1 MKNETSSERLR
12 RLAEE
17 MVRRKTEISPRDAA
31 KMTPEKTW
39 QTVYELRVHQIEL
52 ELQNEELRRVQLD
65 LEACKAR
72 YFDFYNLAPVGYCTI
87 SAAGVLREF
96 SLTFVSQLG
105 VTSHELY
112 RKPFIRFVFGADQDR
127 YYLFMKELLA
137 TGKNQGCE
145 LRLLK
150 PDQTTFCA
158 KLIASL
164 ALGAHGMVE
173 CRLVVSDISERKK
186 AEAHLFESEERF
198 KLLAEQN
205 RVYHWEVD
213 ACGLYTYISDVCT
226 SVLGFQPQEIVNKKH
241 FYDLHPEQGREEFKK
256 AALEVFAS
264 KGKYVNL
271 ENRVETA
278 AGRCIWVSTTG
289 IPVVDDS
296 GNLTGY
302 RGTDS
307 DINERKLNE
316 EKLSY
321 TRSLLLATL
330 EASDEGIFAVDASR
344 NLSIYNSK
352 FAKMWHIAPEDL
364 DGCNEKQIMELA
376 LLQIIDK
383 EKSKIE
389 MRDNYNKSA
398 NDCDEEIRLI
408 DGRTL
413 VRTIK
418 QQKIDGVE
426 VGRVLSFRDIT
437 DRKLA
442 EEKQQLYYSLVTAT
456 LEATVDGILVID
468 NEGRIT
474 LFNDKFAEILQIP
487 TKILER
493 NLDAELLKYALT
505 QLTDPEEF
513 LAKIRELHCTPA
525 AISRDEISFTDGHIF
540 ERHSQPQWLG
550 GKIVGRVWSFR
561 DITEKKLDEEH
572 IRYLSFHD
580 VLTEL
585 YNRRYFEEEM
595 KRLDTA
601 RQLPIT
607 IISGDVN
614 SLKLT
619 NDVFG
624 HACGDEMILAAAQ
637 ALQSCC
643 RAEDVVVRYGGDE
656 FVVFLPK
663 CDAATALEIVER
675 IQKQCRD
682 KTIAG
687 IPVSLALGVATKNE
701 PTEDINTVVN
711 LAETRMYKNKS
722 SELNRIR
729 LDMLEALEHT
739 VYEKDYKADHALR
752 LQESA
757 TNFGKYLRLPVEM
770 ISDMALL
777 ATLHD
782 IGKFGIADEIINKP
796 GPLNSEEW
804 ELIKTHPEVGN
815 RILRA
820 TRMVSFAVEEAVL
833 LHHEHWDGSG
843 YPKGLKAETIPFI
856 SRAVAIIDAYDVM
869 TTWRPY
875 SEAKKHAEAIAELRR
890 CAGTQFDPELVAKFV
905 EFIGAGGEL
914 DAAKPPR

>member
-213 ACGLYTYISDVCT
+213 ARGLYTYISDVCAT
-226 SVLGFQPQEIVNKKH
+226 VLGFQPQEIINKKH

-256 AALEVFAS
+256 AALEVFAR
-264 KGKYVNL
+264 KGKFVNL
-271 ENRVETA
+271 ENRVQTA
-278 AGRCIWVSTTG
+278 DGQCIWVSTTG
-289 IPVVDDS
+289 IPILDDH
-296 GNLTGY
+296 GNLTGH
-302 RGTDS
+302 RGTDR

-321 TRSLLLATL
+321 TKSLLLATL

-344 NLSIYNSK
+344 NLSVYNSK
-352 FAKMWHIAPEDL
+352 FAQMWNIAPAVL
-364 DGCNEKQIMELA
+364 DGCNEKQIQELA
-376 LLQIIDK
+376 LLQIADK
-383 EKSKIE
+383 EKSTIE
-389 MRDNYNKSA
+389 MRENYNNSA
-398 NDCDEEIRLI
+398 NVNDEELRLI
-408 DGRTL
+408 DGRIL
-413 VRTIK
+413 VRKIK
-418 QQKIDGVE
+418 QQTINGEE

-437 DRKLA
+437 SRKLA
-442 EEKQQLYYSLVTAT
+442 EEQQQRYQSLVTAT
-456 LEATVDGILVID
+456 LEATADGILVID
-468 NEGRIT
+468 TEGRIT
-474 LFNDKFAEILQIP
+474 LFNEKIAELFQLP
-487 TKILER
+487 TREIKQNLEV
-493 NLDAELLKYALT
+493 ELLKYALT
-505 QLTDPEEF
+505 KLAAPEEF
-513 LAKIRELHCTPA
+513 LVKTRELQATPS
-525 AISRDEISFTDGHIF
+525 AISSDEISFTDGRIF
-540 ERHSQPQWLG
+540 ERYSQPQWLG
-550 GKIVGRVWSFR
+550 DKIVGRVWSFR
-561 DITEKKLDEEH
+561 DITEKKLDLDR

-580 VLTEL
+580 VLTGL
-585 YNRRYFEEEM
+585 YNRRFFEEELARM
-595 KRLDTA
+595 DTA
-601 RQLPIT
+601 RQLPIS
-607 IISGDVN
+607 IISSDVN
-614 SLKLT
+614 GLKLT

-624 HACGDEMILAAAQ
+624 HTRGDEMILAAAQ
-637 ALQSCC
+637 CLQSCC
-643 RAEDVVVRYGGDE
+643 RVEDVVVRLGGDE
-656 FVVFLPK
+656 FVIFLPK
-663 CDAATALEIVER
+663 CDEVKALEIVER
-675 IQKQCRD
+675 IQTRCRD

-687 IPVSLALGVATKNE
+687 IPVSLALGIATKSE
-701 PTEDINTVVN
+701 SIEDIKTVVN
-711 LAETRMYKNKS
+711 LAETRMYKNKI
-722 SELNRIR
+722 SEVNRIQ
-729 LDMLEALEHT
+729 LDTLEALERT

-752 LQESA
+752 LQEFA
-757 TNFGKYLRLPVEM
+757 TDFGKYLRLPVEM
-770 ISDMALL
+770 ISDLALL

-782 IGKFGIADEIINKP
+782 IGKFGIPNEIINKP
-796 GPLNSEEW
+796 GSLSSEEW
-804 ELIKTHPEVGN
+804 ELMKTHPEVGN

-843 YPKGLKAETIPFI
+843 YPKGLKAEAIPLI
-856 SRAVAIIDAYDVM
+856 SRAVAVIDAYDVM
-869 TTWRPY
+869 THDRPY
-875 SEAKKHAEAIAELRR
+875 HCAIAHEQAIEELRR
-890 CAGTQFDPELVAKFV
+890 CAGTQFDPVLVAKFV
-905 EFIGAGGEL
+905 EFIGEGGE
-914 DAAKPPR
+914 